1 MHRVGGR
8 KERTAPEAAS
18 EATSNGEPPES
29 KWIRM
34 LIITTVRMVL
44 MGLVRFMVLARIMIT
59 VAMKQMVRH
68 NHYGEDDHRQ
78 HDDDGSDDSTTMMMN
93 MLTAKKT
100 AKLAEGGEA
109 SGRKLGGDKRV
120 KELSTAYICPKMLV
134 LVLVPRVSLDQ

>member
-1 MHRVGGR
+1 
-8 KERTAPEAAS
+8 
-18 EATSNGEPPES
+18 
-29 KWIRM
+29 
-34 LIITTVRMVL
+34 MVP
-44 MGLVRFMVLARIMIT
+44 ARIMIT

-78 HDDDGSDDSTTMMMN
+78 HDDDGSDDSTTMMIN

-120 KELSTAYICPKMLV
+120 KGLSTDTYARRCLYLFLYPGYHSISDC
-134 LVLVPRVSLDQ
+134 RWTRGA